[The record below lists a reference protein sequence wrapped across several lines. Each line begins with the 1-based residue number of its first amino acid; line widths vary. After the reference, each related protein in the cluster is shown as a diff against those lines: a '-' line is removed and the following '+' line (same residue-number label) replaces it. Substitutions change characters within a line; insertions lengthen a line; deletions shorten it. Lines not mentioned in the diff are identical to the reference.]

1 LLADAL
7 GNGIDHRRTLISRI
21 NINPEGT
28 FPAGVLTILTIA
40 CAA

>member
-1 LLADAL
+1 MRSAMAL
-7 GNGIDHRRTLISRI
+7 TTAALS

-28 FPAGVLTILTIA
+28 FPAGVVTILTIA